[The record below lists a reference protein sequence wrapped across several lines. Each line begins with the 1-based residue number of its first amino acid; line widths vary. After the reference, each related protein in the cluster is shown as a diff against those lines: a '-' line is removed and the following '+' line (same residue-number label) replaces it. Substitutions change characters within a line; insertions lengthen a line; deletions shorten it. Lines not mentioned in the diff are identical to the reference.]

1 MESTYRQYKENV
13 LKDYD
18 GFVKMIDEIRQGK
31 ETPYDHSMEQ
41 LEKQATNIRKDRF
54 MLMVV
59 GEAKSGKST
68 FINAYLKK
76 NILPMDVKQCTNAIV
91 EIKDGEKYRL
101 TATYADGRT
110 TVLDDESEIRN
121 FMAANAAMDDD
132 YRGIPVSLINNE
144 LLMKWQDRPARE
156 EDIRDLLKNV
166 PEDNIYRLKP
176 EEYEFKIRT
185 YISKRKSN
193 WRKLVKTIT
202 IEYPFEDKELKG
214 IEILDTP
221 GVNAEGKVGDITNQF
236 VENANAVM
244 FLKPV
249 TGQALEATSFKK
261 FLNSKSADRNRN
273 AMFLVLTR
281 AANETEQHMGAIL
294 QEAFRQFGNI
304 NEHQIIPVD
313 SKAELF
319 ANSIEGLSSD
329 ELKQKLMELKANK
342 EIDSF
347 LLLPWFESN
356 GDKDKYL
363 EEVRQLSNFMQVRD
377 ALNIFAHKAEYLALS
392 ELLSRM
398 LIVLEQSQA
407 ITSDSVKNLEL
418 KAEDPQELNRKL
430 QAVKQNL
437 EDLQLKINK
446 TVDEISDRYSLPGGE
461 IEKKILAELTDY
473 EVKVNTIDADSR
485 DSVDE
490 LEKITYQKVDCY
502 KDLVSQLQK
511 QVVSECEDVL
521 ISCSQD
527 AEIDYR
533 IFKPDLTK
541 EEIANIEKSARVK
554 ATGTEEYT
562 EEKGSCC
569 TYEVKKQRSVF
580 SQSKYFKLCKKG
592 VYSRIE
598 QIKNVASSFL
608 QDFVVRITAVYREEL
623 RRNLKLQKKEYDELI
638 QSKQSA
644 DELQELIRKGR
655 EHLAKLKGNEEKIR
669 VVKGGIDKYVA

>member
-156 EDIRDLLKNV
+156 EEIRDLLKNV
-166 PEDNIYRLKP
+166 AEDNIYRVKP
-176 EEYEFKIRT
+176 EEYESKIRT
-185 YISKRKSN
+185 YISERKKD

-644 DELQELIRKGR
+644 DELQELIRKGM
-655 EHLAKLKGNEEKIR
+655 EDLEKLKGNEEKIR

>member
-18 GFVKMIDEIRQGK
+18 DFVKLIDEIRQGK

-110 TVLDDESEIRN
+110 KVLDDESEIRN

-156 EDIRDLLKNV
+156 EEIRDLLKNV
-166 PEDNIYRLKP
+166 AEDNIYRVKP
-176 EEYEFKIRT
+176 EEYESKIRT
-185 YISKRKSN
+185 YISERKKD

-329 ELKQKLMELKANK
+329 ELKRKLMELKANK

-363 EEVRQLSNFMQVRD
+363 DEVRKLSNFMQVRD

-398 LIVLEQSQA
+398 LTVLDMSQA
-407 ITSDSVKNLEL
+407 ITSESVKNLEL
-418 KAEDPQELNRKL
+418 KAEDPQELGRKL

-437 EDLQLKINK
+437 EDLKFKINR
-446 TVDEISDRYSLPGGE
+446 TVDDIAERYTLPGGE
-461 IEKKILAELTDY
+461 IEKKMLAELEDY
-473 EVKVNTIDADSR
+473 AVKVSIINADDS

-490 LEKITYQKVDCY
+490 LEKITMRKVDSY
-502 KDLVSQLQK
+502 KKLVLELQK
-511 QVVSECEDVL
+511 NIVSECDDAL
-521 ISCSQD
+521 ISFSKV
-527 AEIDYR
+527 ANIDYR
-533 IFKPDLTK
+533 TFNLTPEVIRHIETEARSKATDLKEHMKKGDCCIPDVK
-541 EEIANIEKSARVK
+541 EE
-554 ATGTEEYT
+554 
-562 EEKGSCC
+562 
-569 TYEVKKQRSVF
+569 RSVF
-580 SQSKYFKLCKKG
+580 SQSKYFDLCKKG

-598 QIKNVASSFL
+598 QIKNVAASFL
-608 QDFVVRITAVYREEL
+608 QDFVVKVTAVYVEEL
-623 RRNLKLQKKEYDELI
+623 RRNLKLQQKEYDELI

-644 DELQELIRKGR
+644 DELHELIRKGM
-655 EHLAKLKGNEEKIR
+655 EDLEKLKEHEEKIR

>member
-18 GFVKMIDEIRQGK
+18 DFVKLIDEIRQGK
-31 ETPYDHSMEQ
+31 ETPYDHSLEQ
-41 LEKQATNIRKDRF
+41 LEKQAANIRKDRF

-91 EIKDGEKYRL
+91 EIKDGKKYRL

-110 TVLDDESEIRN
+110 KVLENESEIRN

-418 KAEDPQELNRKL
+418 KAEDPQELGRKL

-437 EDLQLKINK
+437 EDLKFKINR
-446 TVDEISDRYSLPGGE
+446 TVDDIAERYTLPGGE
-461 IEKKILAELTDY
+461 IEKKMLAELEDY
-473 EVKVNTIDADSR
+473 AVKVSNINADDS

-490 LEKITYQKVDCY
+490 LEKITMRKVDSY
-502 KDLVSQLQK
+502 KKLVLELQK
-511 QVVSECEDVL
+511 NIVSECDDAL
-521 ISCSQD
+521 ISFSKV
-527 AEIDYR
+527 ANIDYR
-533 IFKPDLTK
+533 TFKPDLTP
-541 EEIANIEKSARVK
+541 EVIRNIENEARSK
-554 ATGTEEYT
+554 ATDLKEHMK
-562 EEKGSCC
+562 KGDCC
-569 TYEVKKQRSVF
+569 IPDVKETRSVF

-608 QDFVVRITAVYREEL
+608 QDFVVKVTAAYGEEL
-623 RRNLKLQKKEYDELI
+623 RRNLKLQQKEYDELM

-644 DELQELIRKGR
+644 DELHELIRKGS
-655 EHLAKLKGNEEKIR
+655 EDLEKLKEHEEKIR

>member
-156 EDIRDLLKNV
+156 EEIRDLLKNV
-166 PEDNIYRLKP
+166 AEDNIYRVKP
-176 EEYEFKIRT
+176 EEYESKIRT
-185 YISKRKSN
+185 YISERKKD

-329 ELKQKLMELKANK
+329 ELKRKLMELKANK

-363 EEVRQLSNFMQVRD
+363 DEVRKLSNFMQVRD

-398 LIVLEQSQA
+398 LTVLDMSQA
-407 ITSDSVKNLEL
+407 ITSESVKNLGL
-418 KAEDPQELNRKL
+418 KAEDPQELGRKL

-437 EDLQLKINK
+437 EDLKFKINR
-446 TVDEISDRYSLPGGE
+446 TVDDIAERYTLPGGE
-461 IEKKILAELTDY
+461 IEKKMLAELEDY
-473 EVKVNTIDADSR
+473 AVKVSIINADDS

-490 LEKITYQKVDCY
+490 LEKITMRKVDSY
-502 KDLVSQLQK
+502 KKLVLELQK
-511 QVVSECEDVL
+511 NIVSECDDAL
-521 ISCSQD
+521 ISFSKV
-527 AEIDYR
+527 ANIDYR
-533 IFKPDLTK
+533 TFKPDLTP
-541 EEIANIEKSARVK
+541 EVIRHIETEARSK
-554 ATGTEEYT
+554 ATDLKEHMKKGDCCIPDVK
-562 EEKGSCC
+562 EK
-569 TYEVKKQRSVF
+569 RSVF
-580 SQSKYFKLCKKG
+580 SQSKYFDLCKKG

-598 QIKNVASSFL
+598 QIKNVAASFL
-608 QDFVVRITAVYREEL
+608 QDFVVKVTAVYVEEL

>member
-156 EDIRDLLKNV
+156 EEIRDLLKNV
-166 PEDNIYRLKP
+166 AEDNIYRVKP
-176 EEYEFKIRT
+176 EEYESKIRT
-185 YISKRKSN
+185 YISERKKD

-329 ELKQKLMELKANK
+329 ELKRKLMELKANK

-363 EEVRQLSNFMQVRD
+363 DEVRKLSNFMQVRD

-398 LIVLEQSQA
+398 LTVLDMSQA
-407 ITSDSVKNLEL
+407 ITSESVKNLEL
-418 KAEDPQELNRKL
+418 KAEDPQELGRKL

-437 EDLQLKINK
+437 EDLKFKINR
-446 TVDEISDRYSLPGGE
+446 TVDDIAERYTLPGGE
-461 IEKKILAELTDY
+461 IEKKMLAELEDY
-473 EVKVNTIDADSR
+473 AVKVSNINADDS

-490 LEKITYQKVDCY
+490 LEKITMRKVDSY
-502 KDLVSQLQK
+502 KKLVLELQK
-511 QVVSECEDVL
+511 NIVSECDDAL
-521 ISCSQD
+521 ISFSKV
-527 AEIDYR
+527 ANIDYR
-533 IFKPDLTK
+533 TFKPDLTP
-541 EEIANIEKSARVK
+541 EVIRHIETEARSK
-554 ATGTEEYT
+554 ATDLKEHMKKGDCCIPDVK
-562 EEKGSCC
+562 EK
-569 TYEVKKQRSVF
+569 RSVF
-580 SQSKYFKLCKKG
+580 SQSKYFDLCKKG

-598 QIKNVASSFL
+598 QIKNVAASFL
-608 QDFVVRITAVYREEL
+608 QDFVVKVTAVYVEEL
-623 RRNLKLQKKEYDELI
+623 RRNLKLQQKEYDELI

>member
-156 EDIRDLLKNV
+156 EEIRDLLKNV
-166 PEDNIYRLKP
+166 AEDNIYRVKP
-176 EEYEFKIRT
+176 EEYESKIRT
-185 YISKRKSN
+185 YISERKKD

-329 ELKQKLMELKANK
+329 ELKRKLMELKANK

-363 EEVRQLSNFMQVRD
+363 DEVRKLSNFMQVRD

-398 LIVLEQSQA
+398 LTVLDMSQA
-407 ITSDSVKNLEL
+407 ITSESVKNLEL
-418 KAEDPQELNRKL
+418 KAEDPQELGRKL

-437 EDLQLKINK
+437 EDLKFKINR
-446 TVDEISDRYSLPGGE
+446 TVDDIAERYTLPGGE
-461 IEKKILAELTDY
+461 IEKKMLAELEDY
-473 EVKVNTIDADSR
+473 AVKVSNINADDS

-490 LEKITYQKVDCY
+490 LEKITMRKVDSY
-502 KDLVSQLQK
+502 KKLVLELQK
-511 QVVSECEDVL
+511 NIVSECDDAL
-521 ISCSQD
+521 ISFSKV
-527 AEIDYR
+527 ANIDYR
-533 IFKPDLTK
+533 TFKPDLTP
-541 EEIANIEKSARVK
+541 EVIRHIETEARSK
-554 ATGTEEYT
+554 ATDLKEHMKKGDCCIPDVK
-562 EEKGSCC
+562 EK
-569 TYEVKKQRSVF
+569 RSVF
-580 SQSKYFKLCKKG
+580 SQSKYFDLCKKG

-598 QIKNVASSFL
+598 QTKNVAASFL
-608 QDFVVRITAVYREEL
+608 QDFVVKVTAVYVEEL
-623 RRNLKLQKKEYDELI
+623 RRNLKLQQKEYDELI

>member
-156 EDIRDLLKNV
+156 EEIRDLLKNV
-166 PEDNIYRLKP
+166 AEDNIYRVKP
-176 EEYEFKIRT
+176 EEYESKIRT
-185 YISKRKSN
+185 YISERKKD

-319 ANSIEGLSSD
+319 ANSIDGLSSD
-329 ELKQKLMELKANK
+329 ELKRKLMELKANK

-644 DELQELIRKGR
+644 DELQELIRKGM
-655 EHLAKLKGNEEKIR
+655 EDLEKLKGNEEKIR

>member
-156 EDIRDLLKNV
+156 EEIRDLLKNV
-166 PEDNIYRLKP
+166 AEDNIYRVKP
-176 EEYEFKIRT
+176 EEYESKIRT
-185 YISKRKSN
+185 YISERKKD

-329 ELKQKLMELKANK
+329 ELKRKLMELKANK

-363 EEVRQLSNFMQVRD
+363 DEVRKLSNFMQVRD

-398 LIVLEQSQA
+398 LTVLDMSQA
-407 ITSDSVKNLEL
+407 ITSESVKNLEL
-418 KAEDPQELNRKL
+418 KAEDPQELGRKL

-437 EDLQLKINK
+437 EDLKFKINR
-446 TVDEISDRYSLPGGE
+446 TVDDIAERYTLPGGE
-461 IEKKILAELTDY
+461 IEKKMLAELEDY
-473 EVKVNTIDADSR
+473 AVKVSIINADDS

-490 LEKITYQKVDCY
+490 LEKITMRKVDSY
-502 KDLVSQLQK
+502 KKLVLELQK
-511 QVVSECEDVL
+511 DIVSECDDAL
-521 ISCSQD
+521 ISFSKD
-527 AEIDYR
+527 ANIDYR
-533 IFKPDLTK
+533 AFKPDLTP
-541 EEIANIEKSARVK
+541 EVIRNIENEARSK
-554 ATGTEEYT
+554 ATDLKEHMKKGDCCIPDVK
-562 EEKGSCC
+562 EK
-569 TYEVKKQRSVF
+569 RSVF
-580 SQSKYFKLCKKG
+580 SQSKYFDLCKKG

-598 QIKNVASSFL
+598 QIKNVAASFL
-608 QDFVVRITAVYREEL
+608 QDFVVKVTAVYVEEL

>member
-18 GFVKMIDEIRQGK
+18 DFVKLIDEIRQGK

-156 EDIRDLLKNV
+156 EEIRDLLKNV
-166 PEDNIYRLKP
+166 AEDNIYRVKP
-176 EEYEFKIRT
+176 EEYESKIRT
-185 YISKRKSN
+185 YISERKKD

-329 ELKQKLMELKANK
+329 ELKRKLMELKANK

-363 EEVRQLSNFMQVRD
+363 DEVRKLSNFMQVRD

-398 LIVLEQSQA
+398 LTVLDMSQA
-407 ITSDSVKNLEL
+407 ITSESVKNLEL
-418 KAEDPQELNRKL
+418 KAEDPQELGRKL

-437 EDLQLKINK
+437 EDLKFKINR
-446 TVDEISDRYSLPGGE
+446 TVDDIAERYTLPGGE
-461 IEKKILAELTDY
+461 IEKKMLAELEDY
-473 EVKVNTIDADSR
+473 AVKVSNINADDS

-490 LEKITYQKVDCY
+490 LEKITMRKVDSY
-502 KDLVSQLQK
+502 KKLVLELQK
-511 QVVSECEDVL
+511 DIVSECDDAL
-521 ISCSQD
+521 ISFSKV
-527 AEIDYR
+527 ANIDYR
-533 IFKPDLTK
+533 TFKPDLTP
-541 EEIANIEKSARVK
+541 EVIRHIETEARSK
-554 ATGTEEYT
+554 ATDLKEHMKKGDCCIPDVK
-562 EEKGSCC
+562 EK
-569 TYEVKKQRSVF
+569 RSVF
-580 SQSKYFKLCKKG
+580 SQSKYFDLCKKG

>member
-1 MESTYRQYKENV
+1 
-13 LKDYD
+13 
-18 GFVKMIDEIRQGK
+18 
-31 ETPYDHSMEQ
+31 
-41 LEKQATNIRKDRF
+41 
-54 MLMVV
+54 
-59 GEAKSGKST
+59 
-68 FINAYLKK
+68 
-76 NILPMDVKQCTNAIV
+76 
-91 EIKDGEKYRL
+91 
-101 TATYADGRT
+101 
-110 TVLDDESEIRN
+110 
-121 FMAANAAMDDD
+121 MAANAAMDDD

-156 EDIRDLLKNV
+156 EEIRDLLKNV
-166 PEDNIYRLKP
+166 AEDNIYRVKP
-176 EEYEFKIRT
+176 EEYESKIRT
-185 YISKRKSN
+185 YISERKKD

-329 ELKQKLMELKANK
+329 ELKRKLMELKANK

-363 EEVRQLSNFMQVRD
+363 DEVRKLSNFMQVRD

-398 LIVLEQSQA
+398 LTVLDMSQA
-407 ITSDSVKNLEL
+407 ITSESVKNLEL
-418 KAEDPQELNRKL
+418 KAEDPQELGRKL

-437 EDLQLKINK
+437 EDLKFKINR
-446 TVDEISDRYSLPGGE
+446 TVDDIAERYTLPGGE
-461 IEKKILAELTDY
+461 IEKKMLAELEDY
-473 EVKVNTIDADSR
+473 AVKVSNINADDS

-490 LEKITYQKVDCY
+490 LEKITMRKVDSY
-502 KDLVSQLQK
+502 KKLVLELQK
-511 QVVSECEDVL
+511 NIVSECDDAL
-521 ISCSQD
+521 ISFSKV
-527 AEIDYR
+527 ANIDYR
-533 IFKPDLTK
+533 TFKPDLTP
-541 EEIANIEKSARVK
+541 EVIRHIETEARSK
-554 ATGTEEYT
+554 ATDLKEHMKKGDCCIPDVK
-562 EEKGSCC
+562 EK
-569 TYEVKKQRSVF
+569 RSVF
-580 SQSKYFKLCKKG
+580 SQSKYFDLCKKG

-598 QIKNVASSFL
+598 QIKNVAASFL
-608 QDFVVRITAVYREEL
+608 QDFVVKVTAVYVEEL
-623 RRNLKLQKKEYDELI
+623 RRNLKLQQKEYDELI

>member
-156 EDIRDLLKNV
+156 EEIRDLLKNV
-166 PEDNIYRLKP
+166 AEDNIYRVKP
-176 EEYEFKIRT
+176 EEYESKIRT
-185 YISKRKSN
+185 YISERKKD

-281 AANETEQHMGAIL
+281 AANESEQHMGAIL

-329 ELKQKLMELKANK
+329 ELKRKLMELKANK

-363 EEVRQLSNFMQVRD
+363 DEVRKLSNFMQVRD

-398 LIVLEQSQA
+398 LTVLDMSQA
-407 ITSDSVKNLEL
+407 ITSESVKNLEL
-418 KAEDPQELNRKL
+418 KAEDPQELGRKL

-437 EDLQLKINK
+437 EDLKFKINR
-446 TVDEISDRYSLPGGE
+446 TVDDIAERYTLPGGE
-461 IEKKILAELTDY
+461 IEKKMLAELEDY
-473 EVKVNTIDADSR
+473 AVKVSNINADDS

-490 LEKITYQKVDCY
+490 LEKITMRKVDSY
-502 KDLVSQLQK
+502 KKLVLELQK
-511 QVVSECEDVL
+511 NIVSECDDAL
-521 ISCSQD
+521 ISFSKD
-527 AEIDYR
+527 ANIDYR
-533 IFKPDLTK
+533 AFKPDLTP
-541 EEIANIEKSARVK
+541 EVIRHIETEARSK
-554 ATGTEEYT
+554 ATDLKEHMKKGDCCIPDVK
-562 EEKGSCC
+562 EK
-569 TYEVKKQRSVF
+569 RSVF
-580 SQSKYFKLCKKG
+580 SQSKYFDLCKKG

-598 QIKNVASSFL
+598 QIKNVAASFL
-608 QDFVVRITAVYREEL
+608 QDFVVKVTAVYVEEL

>member
-110 TVLDDESEIRN
+110 TVLDDESEIRT

-156 EDIRDLLKNV
+156 EEIRDLLKNV
-166 PEDNIYRLKP
+166 AEDNIYRVKP
-176 EEYEFKIRT
+176 EEYESKIRT
-185 YISKRKSN
+185 YISERKKD

-329 ELKQKLMELKANK
+329 ELKRKLMELKANK

-363 EEVRQLSNFMQVRD
+363 DEVRKLSNFMQVRD

-398 LIVLEQSQA
+398 LTVLDMSQA
-407 ITSDSVKNLEL
+407 ITSESVKNLEL
-418 KAEDPQELNRKL
+418 KAEDPQELGRKL

-437 EDLQLKINK
+437 EDLKFKINR
-446 TVDEISDRYSLPGGE
+446 TVDDIAERYTLPGGE
-461 IEKKILAELTDY
+461 IEKKMLAELEDY
-473 EVKVNTIDADSR
+473 AVKVSNINADDS

-490 LEKITYQKVDCY
+490 LEKITMRKVDSY
-502 KDLVSQLQK
+502 KKLVLELQK
-511 QVVSECEDVL
+511 NIVSECDDAL
-521 ISCSQD
+521 ISFSKV
-527 AEIDYR
+527 ANIDYR
-533 IFKPDLTK
+533 TFKPDLTP
-541 EEIANIEKSARVK
+541 EVIRHIETEARSK
-554 ATGTEEYT
+554 ATDLKEHMKKGDCCIPDVK
-562 EEKGSCC
+562 EK
-569 TYEVKKQRSVF
+569 RSVF
-580 SQSKYFKLCKKG
+580 SQSKYFDLCKKG

-598 QIKNVASSFL
+598 QIKNVAASFL
-608 QDFVVRITAVYREEL
+608 QDFVVKVTAVYVEEL
-623 RRNLKLQKKEYDELI
+623 RRNLKLQQKEYDELI

>member
-156 EDIRDLLKNV
+156 EEIRDLLKNV
-166 PEDNIYRLKP
+166 AEDNIYRVKP
-176 EEYEFKIRT
+176 EEYESKIRT
-185 YISKRKSN
+185 YISERKKD

-329 ELKQKLMELKANK
+329 ELKRKLMELKANK

-363 EEVRQLSNFMQVRD
+363 DEVRKLSNFMQVRD

-398 LIVLEQSQA
+398 LTVLDMSQA
-407 ITSDSVKNLEL
+407 ITSESVKNLEL
-418 KAEDPQELNRKL
+418 KAEDPQELGRKL

-437 EDLQLKINK
+437 EDLKFKINR
-446 TVDEISDRYSLPGGE
+446 TVDDIAERYTLPGGE
-461 IEKKILAELTDY
+461 IEKKMLAELEDY
-473 EVKVNTIDADSR
+473 AVKVSNINADDS

-490 LEKITYQKVDCY
+490 LEKITMRKVDSY
-502 KDLVSQLQK
+502 KKLVLELQK
-511 QVVSECEDVL
+511 NIVSECDDAL
-521 ISCSQD
+521 ISFSKV
-527 AEIDYR
+527 ANIDYR
-533 IFKPDLTK
+533 TFKPDLTP
-541 EEIANIEKSARVK
+541 EVIRRIETEARSK
-554 ATGTEEYT
+554 ATDLKEHMKKGDCCIPDVK
-562 EEKGSCC
+562 EK
-569 TYEVKKQRSVF
+569 RSVF
-580 SQSKYFKLCKKG
+580 SQSKYFDLCKKG

-598 QIKNVASSFL
+598 QIKNVAASFL
-608 QDFVVRITAVYREEL
+608 QDFVVKVTAVYVEEL
-623 RRNLKLQKKEYDELI
+623 RRNLKLQQKEYDELI

-644 DELQELIRKGR
+644 DELHELIRKGM
-655 EHLAKLKGNEEKIR
+655 EDLEKLKEHEEKIR

>member
-144 LLMKWQDRPARE
+144 LLMKCQDRPARE
-156 EDIRDLLKNV
+156 EEIRDLLKNV
-166 PEDNIYRLKP
+166 AEDNIYRVKP
-176 EEYEFKIRT
+176 EEYESKIRT
-185 YISKRKSN
+185 YISERKKD

-281 AANETEQHMGAIL
+281 VANETEQHMGAIL

-329 ELKQKLMELKANK
+329 ELKRKLMELKANK

-363 EEVRQLSNFMQVRD
+363 DEVRKLSNFMQVRD

-398 LIVLEQSQA
+398 LTVLDMSQA
-407 ITSDSVKNLEL
+407 ITSESVKNLEL
-418 KAEDPQELNRKL
+418 KAEDPQELGRKL

-437 EDLQLKINK
+437 EDLKFKINR
-446 TVDEISDRYSLPGGE
+446 TVDDIAERYTLPGGE
-461 IEKKILAELTDY
+461 IEKKMLAELEDY
-473 EVKVNTIDADSR
+473 AVKVSNINADDS

-490 LEKITYQKVDCY
+490 LEKITMRKVDSY
-502 KDLVSQLQK
+502 KKLVLELQK
-511 QVVSECEDVL
+511 NIVSECDDAL
-521 ISCSQD
+521 ISFSKV
-527 AEIDYR
+527 ANIDYR
-533 IFKPDLTK
+533 TFKPDLTP
-541 EEIANIEKSARVK
+541 EVIRHIETEARSK
-554 ATGTEEYT
+554 ATDLKEHMKKGDCCIPDVK
-562 EEKGSCC
+562 EK
-569 TYEVKKQRSVF
+569 RSVF
-580 SQSKYFKLCKKG
+580 SQSKYFDLCKKG

-598 QIKNVASSFL
+598 QIKNVAASFL
-608 QDFVVRITAVYREEL
+608 QDFVVKVTAVYVEEL
-623 RRNLKLQKKEYDELI
+623 RRNLKLQQKEYDELI

-644 DELQELIRKGR
+644 DELHELIRKGM
-655 EHLAKLKGNEEKIR
+655 EDLEKLKEHEEKIR

>member
-18 GFVKMIDEIRQGK
+18 DFVKMIDEIRQGK
-31 ETPYDHSMEQ
+31 ETPYDHSMVQ
-41 LEKQATNIRKDRF
+41 LEKQAANIRKDRF

-144 LLMKWQDRPARE
+144 LLMKWQDRPTRE
-156 EDIRDLLKNV
+156 EEIRDLLKNV
-166 PEDNIYRLKP
+166 AEDNIYRVKP
-176 EEYEFKIRT
+176 EEYESKIRT
-185 YISKRKSN
+185 YISERKKD

-329 ELKQKLMELKANK
+329 ELKRKLMELKANK

-363 EEVRQLSNFMQVRD
+363 DEVRKLSNFMQVRD

-398 LIVLEQSQA
+398 LTVLDMSQA
-407 ITSDSVKNLEL
+407 ITSESVKNLGL
-418 KAEDPQELNRKL
+418 KAEDPQELGRKL

-437 EDLQLKINK
+437 EDLKFKINR
-446 TVDEISDRYSLPGGE
+446 TVDDIAERYTLPGGE
-461 IEKKILAELTDY
+461 IEKKMLAELEDY
-473 EVKVNTIDADSR
+473 AVKVSIINADDS

-490 LEKITYQKVDCY
+490 LEKITMRKVDSY
-502 KDLVSQLQK
+502 KKLVLELQK
-511 QVVSECEDVL
+511 DIVSECDDAL
-521 ISCSQD
+521 ISFSKD
-527 AEIDYR
+527 ANIDYR
-533 IFKPDLTK
+533 AFKPDLTP
-541 EEIANIEKSARVK
+541 EVIRNIENEARSK
-554 ATGTEEYT
+554 ATDLKEHMK
-562 EEKGSCC
+562 KGDCC
-569 TYEVKKQRSVF
+569 IPDVKETRSVF

-608 QDFVVRITAVYREEL
+608 QDFVVKVTAAYGEEL
-623 RRNLKLQKKEYDELI
+623 RRNLKLQQKEYDELM

-644 DELQELIRKGR
+644 DELHELIRKGS
-655 EHLAKLKGNEEKIR
+655 EDLEKLKEHEEKIR